1 MTVYLIDG
9 YNLLHALVKAEN
21 RGAGPGM
28 DLERE
33 RERLVDRLASFMGG
47 TNDRAIAVFDSR
59 QARLERAQTVSPNVE
74 VYYGSLRRS
83 ADTIIERAAYR
94 LRRDETI
101 VVVTSDYVLQ
111 QTVFSPGVGNHPV
124 VRQSSAQFIAELRTD
139 ATNVT
144 RRSVG
149 PAVER
154 RVEDALAPGV
164 AEHLRQLRDDLL
176 QGRGPAGDQ

>member
-1 MTVYLIDG
+1 
-9 YNLLHALVKAEN
+9 
-21 RGAGPGM
+21 M

-74 VYYGSLRRS
+74 VYFGSLRRS